1 MLMRACAPFLALVGN
16 PYRWKCHEKKTL
28 FEGKHLK
35 QTNSFME
42 TMPNNSEII
51 SKCIKCTGTKSNEEP
66 RPTRCEVWCI
76 KVASQ
81 TSTGHYPAI
90 DLSWVWQ

>member
-1 MLMRACAPFLALVGN
+1 
-16 PYRWKCHEKKTL
+16 
-28 FEGKHLK
+28 
-35 QTNSFME
+35 ME

-76 KVASQ
+76 KVTSQ

-90 DLSWVWQ
+90 DLSWV